1 MLGLR
6 RDRVSIVVNRDL
18 AGAFGDA
25 RDQGARPTCLAFAS
39 SDCHA
44 AMLGPWDPLSCEWI
58 YHRAQ
63 ARSGRS
69 PADGATLESMLEALR
84 HDGQPIEAEWPYQPT
99 VVEPWT
105 PPAGSPA
112 VFRAAG
118 EATAAD
124 VDAVVAM
131 LDSGRPAVML
141 MTLSRSFYL
150 PDPDG
155 VVRAAAGELPDP
167 AVRHAVVATAHGVVD
182 GREAVRVRNSWGT
195 GWGADGS
202 AWLDRDFLAARLF
215 AAFGLLGVEDV
226 FAD

>member
-1 MLGLR
+1 MLGWRL
-6 RDRVSIVVNRDL
+6 DRMSIVVSRDL
-18 AGAFGDA
+18 ALAFGDP

-44 AMLGPWDPLSCEWI
+44 ATLGPWKPLSCEWI

-63 ARSGRS
+63 VRSGRS
-69 PADGATLESMLEALR
+69 HADRATLGSMLDALR
-84 HDGQPIEAEWPYQPT
+84 HDGQPIEAEWPYQQT

-105 PPAGSPA
+105 PPAGSPT
-112 VFRAAG
+112 VFRAVG
-118 EATAAD
+118 QTVTAD
-124 VDAVVAM
+124 VDAVVAL

-155 VVRAAAGELPDP
+155 VVRAAADELPDP

-182 GREAVRVRNSWGT
+182 DRDAVRVRNSWGS

-215 AAFGLLGVEDV
+215 AAFGLSGAEHVS
-226 FAD
+226 AN

>member
-1 MLGLR
+1 M
-6 RDRVSIVVNRDL
+6 SIVVSRDL
-18 AGAFGDA
+18 ASAFGGA

-44 AMLGPWDPLSCEWI
+44 ATLGPWEPLSCEWI
-58 YHRAQ
+58 YHSAQ

-69 PADGATLESMLEALR
+69 HFDGATLGSMLEALR
-84 HDGQPIEAEWPYQPT
+84 HDGQPVESEWPYQQM

-105 PPAGSPA
+105 PPAGSPT
-112 VFRAAG
+112 VFRAVG
-118 EATAAD
+118 ETTTAD
-124 VDAVVAM
+124 VDAVVA
-131 LDSGRPAVML
+131 LLESGRPAVML

-150 PDPDG
+150 PDSDG
-155 VVRAAAGELPDP
+155 VVRAAADELPDP

-182 GREAVRVRNSWGT
+182 GRSAVRVRNSWGT

-226 FAD
+226 SAD